1 MKKKSFIYMASFLL
15 SVYMAI
21 AFSSC
26 SKDGNDEP
34 APLPYI
40 VVEQSHY
47 NVSAEAQT
55 IEVHV
60 RTNID
65 LEPVADQNGD
75 KQSWISIS
83 NSPQHTDDM
92 LTYKVMINNN
102 TGGVQREGY
111 VYFEPAPGISIPK
124 DADIGNKAIIIEQA
138 AANP

>member
-1 MKKKSFIYMASFLL
+1 MKDKSYLQLL
-15 SVYMAI
+15 LFTIAI
-21 AFSSC
+21 PFFAISC

-92 LTYKVMINNN
+92 LTYKVMISSN

>member
-1 MKKKSFIYMASFLL
+1 MKDKSYLQLL
-15 SVYMAI
+15 LFTIAI
-21 AFSSC
+21 PFFAISC